1 MKKLIAL
8 GAVLIASLALV
19 APQAHAAI
27 SGGQLTFFNTTNVIS
42 GTGGTSN
49 LTSWPTNGIGTNGIG
64 ISTGNAVAVGQFDY
78 AQLVVQGYLNAVT
91 FAAGTNGII
100 GITLTTASGNTQPTV
115 VLGTNVFSAGL
126 TNIIYNDWCPTN
138 QMIQVNFT
146 VPPSGCS
153 NYITLQTNIS
163 APSLLQAANWV
174 GIYAITNGLGTG
186 AVLTNAQIGLNT
198 KLLPKPLN

>member
-27 SGGQLTFFNTTNVIS
+27 SGGALTFFNTTNVIT

-64 ISTGNAVAVGQFDY
+64 ISTGGPVAVGQFDF
-78 AQLVVQGYLNAVT
+78 AQLVVQGYVNALN

-100 GITLTTASGNTQPTV
+100 GITLCTAAGNNNPTV
-115 VLGTNVFSAGL
+115 VLGTNVFSGGL
-126 TNIIYNDWCPTN
+126 TNIQYNDWCPTN
-138 QMIQVNFT
+138 EMIQVNFT
-146 VPPSGCS
+146 VPPSGNS
-153 NYITLQTNIS
+153 NFITFQTNLGS
-163 APSLLQAANWV
+163 STLLQGANWV
-174 GIYAITNGLGTG
+174 GVYSITNGLGTG
-186 AVLTNAQIGLNT
+186 ATMTNFSCGLNT